1 MQYLKPNVKYLK
13 RDVDDYFRNWK
24 SDEWHHALIVIGARQ
39 VGKTTSILHF
49 AKFNYKNVIYI
60 DLEESDGI
68 DFINFIKSHPKK
80 TKDLLTDYF
89 NLHGLHYTDSND
101 TIIIFDEIQNS
112 EQVWSLIRPIDVS
125 MNCDLIVTGS
135 ALSKTKKWFIP
146 AGNFETLRM
155 HTMSFPEFLGC
166 LGYRDKYNSCEIDK
180 LTENQD
186 AWFRNV
192 FEIYCKVGG
201 YPAAVQ
207 AYLQNKDYEKV
218 LDQLLEILKKELNN
232 TSEFKTTK
240 ERIPYLLEVLVKSL
254 LKEKKVN
261 NNLLEYLVT
270 SVNELTPSN
279 KASKKEIDLLINWLI
294 EVDVI
299 SICDGINLATN
310 TILEKQ
316 RIYFNDVGFLNYIM
330 SLFPVDSDNA
340 LGLLSETFIH
350 KVFYNMAS
358 RKSSLYFGIYNNYEY
373 DFVLVANKTGKKKL
387 IEVKHKNGK
396 SKSMEFAIKKNLAD
410 YYYFYFG
417 DTGYK
422 SNDCIERI
430 PIYFA
435 DRTLID
441 DIIESECTDVKY
453 ETLPPFPSD

>member
-13 RDVDDYFRNWK
+13 RDVDNYFRNWK
-24 SDEWHHALIVIGARQ
+24 LDDWHHALIVIGARQ

-49 AKFNYKNVIYI
+49 AELNYKNVIYI
-60 DLEESDGI
+60 NLEEPDGI
-68 DFINFIKSHPKK
+68 DFINFIKNHPKK

-89 NLHGLHYTDSND
+89 NLHDLPYTDSND

-180 LTENQD
+180 LTDNQG
-186 AWFRNV
+186 AWFRNA

-207 AYLQNKDYEKV
+207 AYLLNKDYEKA

-232 TSEFKTTK
+232 ASEFKTTK
-240 ERIPYLLEVLVKSL
+240 ERIPYLLRVLVKSL
-254 LKEKKVN
+254 LKEKKGD
-261 NNLLEYLVT
+261 NNLLEHLVT

-279 KASKKEIDLLINWLI
+279 KASKKEINLLINWLI

-299 SICDGINLATN
+299 SVYDGINLATN

-316 RIYFNDVGFLNYIM
+316 RIYFNDVGFLNYVM
-330 SLFPVDSDNA
+330 SLFPVDTGNA

-350 KVFYNMAS
+350 KVFYNMES
-358 RKSSLYFGIYNNYEY
+358 RKSSLYFGIYNDYEY
-373 DFVLVANKTGKKKL
+373 DFVLVANKTGKRKL

-417 DTGYK
+417 DTEYK

-435 DRTLID
+435 DKTLID
-441 DIIESECTDVKY
+441 GIIKSERSDVKY
-453 ETLPPFPSD
+453 EVLPPYPSD